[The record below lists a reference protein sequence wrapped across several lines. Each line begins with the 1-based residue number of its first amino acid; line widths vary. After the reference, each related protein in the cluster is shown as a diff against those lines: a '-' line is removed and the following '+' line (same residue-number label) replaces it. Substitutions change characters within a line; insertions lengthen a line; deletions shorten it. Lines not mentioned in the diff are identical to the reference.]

1 MCGAVKLK
9 RRGWGGGQRDRKS
22 EGETERHHDN
32 GYMLFPKNNS
42 KSVWAKSATNVLHL
56 HRFAHLIKIVQF
68 CATSNRTL
76 QLYEGP
82 RDG

>member
-42 KSVWAKSATNVLHL
+42 KSVWANQQQMCYIYIGLP
-56 HRFAHLIKIVQF
+56 I
-68 CATSNRTL
+68 
-76 QLYEGP
+76 
-82 RDG
+82 